1 MMFSNRRFKVL
12 ATSSIGR
19 SRLRTAHPCHQ
30 RKCLRAGRT
39 ALKQRRTLSQS
50 SALSQYILSTIVRD
64 PYDGTTTAGADNNPP
79 MQFALPV
86 EGWRA
91 FFMEIISKDEVDVC
105 SSVSIADCRRTAAL
119 VLDGEYKSN
128 ALLQVSTRKSTCGL
142 VSLRRMRNPGARSRK
157 VRIRHASLA
166 DYSCS
171 VPRNLP
177 LSGVRS
183 GKNCLYDAHCER
195 SCGRC

>member
-1 MMFSNRRFKVL
+1 MSRSPQWNRIAALKFSLFLKPRAVYLTHWILALIDSLAALVTWYRKYLMMFSNRRFKVL

-105 SSVSIADCRRTAAL
+105 SSVSIA
-119 VLDGEYKSN
+119 
-128 ALLQVSTRKSTCGL
+128 
-142 VSLRRMRNPGARSRK
+142 
-157 VRIRHASLA
+157 
-166 DYSCS
+166 
-171 VPRNLP
+171 
-177 LSGVRS
+177 
-183 GKNCLYDAHCER
+183 
-195 SCGRC
+195 